1 MTGVQTCALPIS
13 GTGSGAAAVL
23 SDAAY
28 DEALLQNETAVVNHQ
43 NAGNI
48 ELIVIRGKELMKLVH
63 ALYERAS
70 NEA

>member
-1 MTGVQTCALPIS
+1 MSDRPYVYRSSECP
-13 GTGSGAAAVL
+13 AVL

-28 DEALLQNETAVVNHQ
+28 DEALLQNETTVKGHQ

-63 ALYERAS
+63 ALYQRAFR
-70 NEA
+70 

>member
-1 MTGVQTCALPIS
+1 MSDRPYVYR
-13 GTGSGAAAVL
+13 SGAAAVL

-28 DEALLQNETAVVNHQ
+28 DETLLHNETTVVGHQ

-63 ALYERAS
+63 MLYERAS